1 MDQRDSDDKE
11 ERIRRRAYEIW
22 EESGRAEGRESE
34 HWEQARQDVEFAD
47 ELVPAEPPLAMPTN
61 PADETEDDTI
71 KGAQQSR
78 SSEIPS

>member
-1 MDQRDSDDKE
+1 MDQPDSDKE

-34 HWEQARQDVEFAD
+34 HWEQARQEIELED
-47 ELVPAEPPLAMPTN
+47 EGVTAQPPPAMPTN
-61 PADETEDDTI
+61 PGNETEDDTI
-71 KGAQQSR
+71 KGAQRSR